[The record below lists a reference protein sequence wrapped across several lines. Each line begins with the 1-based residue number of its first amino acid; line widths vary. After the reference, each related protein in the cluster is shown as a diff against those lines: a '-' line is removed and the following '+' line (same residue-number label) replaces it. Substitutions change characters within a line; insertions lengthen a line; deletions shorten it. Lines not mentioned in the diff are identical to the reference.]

1 MRTVAKFLGAAL
13 LSLSLAA
20 PARAT
25 LYLACGEDSCF
36 APTGTGAVTNTIAS
50 TFRSGWA
57 REALD
62 VHNNNSAA
70 DPPVDFWHSP
80 TFSSVSSLWIHG
92 VIFTTN
98 TGTSVAN
105 VQGLR
110 VYSPDGVAR
119 ILLRQTATFGQI
131 KLSSRNAA
139 GTITDLAT
147 ASANFSANALTQL
160 DLFINYTC
168 SGAGGVQLYENGTQ
182 VINFSGN
189 PCTDAATSLNAL
201 DLVQL
206 SGNAGLCTS
215 NSTQSGTCWSEL
227 IVQSTSTLGEGLLS
241 LTATGAGATQNWV
254 PNTLANINKTAN
266 NDATSIAA
274 TSTGVLS
281 EWTQGTAI
289 PTGSFGVVAV
299 TQDIRAERGTSGPQT
314 ILPAV
319 HVGGTDYTTLPSI
332 SPGTSYSNFNVIWPT
347 NPATSSAWATT
358 DITAPLQWGIES
370 NP

>member
-36 APTGTGAVTNTIAS
+36 APTGTGAVTNTNAS

-119 ILLRQTATFGQI
+119 ILLRQTAIPRSFPILTNSGSTATCATMWPSAWVSI
-131 KLSSRNAA
+131 IAWVRRWRAPKPELVSMRSWIALRRSSRAR
-139 GTITDLAT
+139 
-147 ASANFSANALTQL
+147 QPP
-160 DLFINYTC
+160 
-168 SGAGGVQLYENGTQ
+168 SG
-182 VINFSGN
+182 
-189 PCTDAATSLNAL
+189 
-201 DLVQL
+201 
-206 SGNAGLCTS
+206 
-215 NSTQSGTCWSEL
+215 
-227 IVQSTSTLGEGLLS
+227 
-241 LTATGAGATQNWV
+241 
-254 PNTLANINKTAN
+254 
-266 NDATSIAA
+266 
-274 TSTGVLS
+274 
-281 EWTQGTAI
+281 
-289 PTGSFGVVAV
+289 
-299 TQDIRAERGTSGPQT
+299 RR
-314 ILPAV
+314 
-319 HVGGTDYTTLPSI
+319 
-332 SPGTSYSNFNVIWPT
+332 
-347 NPATSSAWATT
+347 
-358 DITAPLQWGIES
+358 
-370 NP
+370 